1 MQSVQPQMAN
11 GGEDLAAATLEFENG
26 AIGDLFASW
35 TTYLS
40 PVNPSYMI
48 LGSKGSTDSTPAS
61 TANDGAPVR
70 HFGLVMYG
78 FKEDVPR
85 EERKEQPFEPLNTS
99 DINLPST
106 SFFVNEIL
114 HFEECIREGKEPVSS
129 GHDNI
134 ETMKVLFGIF
144 ESARTGKAIDLTKL

>member
-1 MQSVQPQMAN
+1 
-11 GGEDLAAATLEFENG
+11 
-26 AIGDLFASW
+26 
-35 TTYLS
+35 
-40 PVNPSYMI
+40 
-48 LGSKGSTDSTPAS
+48 
-61 TANDGAPVR
+61 
-70 HFGLVMYG
+70 MYV

-85 EERKEQPFEPLNTS
+85 EERKKQPFAPLNTS
-99 DINLPST
+99 DVNLPST

-144 ESARTGKAIDLTKL
+144 ESARTGKAIDLATL